1 MSPYSKD
8 YDRAEI
14 RKDFPAFR
22 IDKSYKRRMHGPPF
36 PVSWLALGKLMG
48 WHLWVH
54 LKPRTG
60 LASRPQPPAGAK
72 GEN

>member
-22 IDKSYKRRMHGPPF
+22 IDKSYKRWMHGPPF
-36 PVSWLALGKLMG
+36 PVSWLPFGQ
-48 WHLWVH
+48 
-54 LKPRTG
+54 TNG
-60 LASRPQPPAGAK
+60 LASLGPPEAAHGTCLETSAAC
-72 GEN
+72 GG